1 MIEKDY
7 ILRMISLLSASLAKI
22 LLKSELKLYEEAKV
36 EIQETSKLI
45 LGISY
50 DVLDNISDSDIIE
63 LFKPDLDINAEKCYV
78 IAELTKEAGEISESL
93 EELEESTAR
102 YEKALSLY
110 LELFVNSNVHDR
122 SELVDRIDRMIDK
135 LKHFA
140 MDSLTEE
147 KIFNYYHTI
156 GRYDK
161 AEDMLFNL
169 IEKDKTFIETG
180 IAFFKSLSQKSEA
193 ELQKGNLSNLEVE
206 ESLRML
212 INRR

>member
-7 ILRMISLLSASLAKI
+7 ILRMIALLSAALAKI
-22 LLKSELKLYEEAKV
+22 LLKRELKLYDEAKV
-36 EIQETSKLI
+36 EIQKTSKLI

-50 DVLDNISDSDIIE
+50 DVLDNISDADIIK
-63 LFKPDLDINAEKCYV
+63 LFKPDSDINAEKCYV
-78 IAELTKEAGEISESL
+78 IAELTREAGEISESL
-93 EELEESTAR
+93 GELEESTAR

-122 SELVDRIDRMIDK
+122 SELGNRIELMIDK
-135 LKHFA
+135 LKHFEIDTA
-140 MDSLTEE
+140 LEE
-147 KIFNYYHTI
+147 KIFKFYDKT
-156 GRYDK
+156 GRYSK
-161 AEDMLFNL
+161 AEDVLFHL